1 MAGGADGVCIGML
14 RGGSRG
20 VRMAV
25 CAANSAAVR
34 GAVGVE
40 VRRVRDKYAHVLRS
54 DGLRSCDGIGEQC
67 APADVRCA

>member
-14 RGGSRG
+14 RGGSSE

-40 VRRVRDKYAHVLRS
+40 VRGVRDKYAHVLRS
-54 DGLRSCDGIGEQC
+54 DGL
-67 APADVRCA
+67 